1 MTGPESLQTRRHVP
15 EPGAD
20 LAMVLTDP
28 EAPAIHEA
36 EALRSL
42 GCEVALLDSPAAALE
57 LLRRSSFGV
66 IVITPWSSRSMGLVS
81 MLERADGS
89 LMDRVIAHVQE
100 SRDSLV
106 ARLLRRRGLTVLG
119 EDAGT
124 PELIA
129 AVRPVLAR
137 TRPLLAP
144 VPTAGSGPDAAARPA
159 PPTPVVLGPLPEPA
173 PAAEPVAEPVASPV
187 LPPVPLLPLEPPP
200 EVGLAV
206 GARVAGRFV
215 VRERLGVGG
224 SADVYRVFDADLR
237 TEVALKLL
245 RPDARVPQAEER
257 LRQELLITR
266 SLAHPNIVR
275 TFDLGSHD
283 GQLFYTMELLEGPN
297 LQDLFEDSVA
307 AARPVVGLA
316 PFAKIAR
323 ALAAAHRQGVV
334 HRDVK
339 PENIF
344 LGGAHGE
351 IKLTD
356 FGIAKPATQSHASTE
371 VGTVLGTL
379 EYMAPERL
387 LTRAPATSS
396 ADLWAMGVMLYLD
409 WTGWLPFTSD
419 NDGELMR
426 SICHVAHRPPRER
439 APEIPASVE
448 ALIER
453 LLDKRVRRRL
463 SDAEALANELDRLA
477 ALDAAGRL

>member
-124 PELIA
+124 PELIS

-137 TRPLLAP
+137 TRLSIAEAPPVQVSSAAAP
-144 VPTAGSGPDAAARPA
+144 VVLRPA
-159 PPTPVVLGPLPEPA
+159 PAPA
-173 PAAEPVAEPVASPV
+173 PAPAPERHERHERHDPPA
-187 LPPVPLLPLEPPP
+187 LPPVPLLPLEPPADT
-200 EVGLAV
+200 GLAV

-215 VRERLGVGG
+215 VRERLGIGG
-224 SADVYRVFDADLR
+224 SADVYRVHDAALG

-245 RPDARVPQAEER
+245 RHDARVPQAEER

-453 LLDKRVRRRL
+453 LLDKRVRKRL
-463 SDAEALANELDRLA
+463 SDAEALATELDRLA
-477 ALDAAGRL
+477 ALHAAGRL